1 MQSCTLPDTSDS
13 PLPYYVWM
21 ALAHG
26 NFGSYIY
33 SATKYHEA
41 LEEGYPRVST
51 CMHACSCS
59 VVSDC
64 LRPPWTIAHSV
75 LGILQAR
82 ILKWVA
88 IPFSRGSSQP
98 RDWTWVSCIAGRF
111 FKIWATREVHDLN
124 DYLCYLNS
132 GFQSLRKLLS
142 AFTKATW
149 EHSVKEVIF

>member
-1 MQSCTLPDTSDS
+1 MQSCTLRDTSGS

-26 NFGSYIY
+26 HFGSCTY
-33 SATKYHEA
+33 SATKHHEV
-41 LEEGYPRVST
+41 LEEGYPCVT
-51 CMHACSCS
+51 PCMHACSCS
-59 VVSDC
+59 VMSDC
-64 LRPPWTIAHSV
+64 LWPPWTIAHSV

-82 ILKWVA
+82 ILKRVA

-98 RDWTWVSCIAGRF
+98 RDWTWVYLGLF
-111 FKIWATREVHDLN
+111 MIWATREVHDLN

-132 GFQSLRKLLS
+132 GFQSLYKLLS

-149 EHSVKEVIF
+149 EHSVKELIF